1 MGLFGAKKNK
11 SEEAAENQIE
21 NIVLDNGDEY
31 QTDTIVNCLGFSCPR
46 PQLMSKAAAAK
57 AKSDGII
64 CIKVDNPTSMESL
77 QTMESEL
84 DCSFIGTLFSDNSW
98 KVLMRKN

>member
-31 QTDTIVNCLGFSCPR
+31 QTDTIVALLSNK
-46 PQLMSKAAAAK
+46 Q
-57 AKSDGII
+57 
-64 CIKVDNPTSMESL
+64 
-77 QTMESEL
+77 
-84 DCSFIGTLFSDNSW
+84 
-98 KVLMRKN
+98 